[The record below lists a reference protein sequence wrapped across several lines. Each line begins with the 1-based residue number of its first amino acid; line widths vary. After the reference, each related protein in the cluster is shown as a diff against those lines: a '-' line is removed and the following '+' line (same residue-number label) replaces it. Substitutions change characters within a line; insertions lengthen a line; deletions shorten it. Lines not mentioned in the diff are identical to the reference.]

1 MGVKRDI
8 DSGRVDSLGRPI
20 KVSATNEVGSESKMS
35 QIPPI
40 SDFDE
45 LSEMEREERSER
57 ELDYLLSREGLD
69 YVNEKL
75 FPDDDPPEY
84 WDEFEESWE
93 HSMILMNDTGS
104 YDVFTHDGDDI
115 EFDDDGS
122 DQWIEG
128 VRDEVLNE
136 YAQWLHKEGY
146 VGN

>member
-20 KVSATNEVGSESKMS
+20 KVSATNEVGSENKMS

-57 ELDYLLSREGLD
+57 ELNYLLSEEGLA

-75 FPDDDPPEY
+75 FSDDDPPEY

-93 HSMILMNDTGS
+93 HCMVLMDSTSS

-115 EFDDDGS
+115 GFDDDGS
-122 DQWIEG
+122 DKWIEG
-128 VRDEVLNE
+128 ARDEILHE
-136 YAQWLHKEGY
+136 YAQWLYREG
-146 VGN
+146 